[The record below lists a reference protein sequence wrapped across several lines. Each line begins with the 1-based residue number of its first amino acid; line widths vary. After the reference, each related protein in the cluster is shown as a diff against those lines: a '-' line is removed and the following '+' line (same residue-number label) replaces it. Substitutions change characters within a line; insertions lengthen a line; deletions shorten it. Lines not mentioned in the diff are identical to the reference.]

1 MHGHV
6 IRAIPPQGLWGCL
19 RDRGEQAM
27 PGYSGWLLG
36 QGEGGRSK
44 ATREGPDLVPIH
56 FFPSLLSTTSL
67 S

>member
-1 MHGHV
+1 
-6 IRAIPPQGLWGCL
+6 
-19 RDRGEQAM
+19 M